1 MSGICSRKF
10 YYLNQFDETEPK
22 ILVRFNRTDGESINR
37 FRIAE
42 RSGFDEAL
50 LNLLKQDRND
60 NVPVS
65 GPLLIITL
73 VVLKL

>member
-1 MSGICSRKF
+1 VSGTCSRKF
-10 YYLNQFDETEPK
+10 YYLNQFGETEPK
-22 ILVRFNRTDGESINR
+22 ILVRLNRTDGELINR
-37 FRIAE
+37 FRKAK

-73 VVLKL
+73 VLPKL